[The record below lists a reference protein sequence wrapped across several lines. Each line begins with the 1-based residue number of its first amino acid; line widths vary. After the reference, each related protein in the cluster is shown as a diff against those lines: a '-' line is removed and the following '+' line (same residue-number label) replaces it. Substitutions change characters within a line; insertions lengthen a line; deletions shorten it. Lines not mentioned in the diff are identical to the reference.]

1 MELSVLG
8 VVYVHKWRQAEA
20 LILDSQLAAG
30 ARSGRAMG
38 LGCNVKTALIL
49 NNASSSQM
57 SKVPWLFRVHVSYVG
72 FKFFFDNLSLKI
84 EAE

>member
-30 ARSGRAMG
+30 VRSGRAMD

-49 NNASSSQM
+49 NNAFSSQM
-57 SKVPWLFRVHVSYVG
+57 SNVPWLFRVHVSYVG